1 MELSSILIGFAIVI
15 VALTIHEAAHAW
27 TADQLGDPTAR
38 LLGRVSLNPIVHI
51 DPIGTVLLPLVAM
64 FSGLPIL
71 GWAKPVPVNIGRL
84 RHHRRDFMIVA
95 AAGPISNLLQAFVI
109 AGVFRMLYEPSAS
122 DLLPAI
128 LKDAVTTNL
137 ILAFF
142 GALMLTFGSWQ
153 DALFLGVLV
162 SNASIGVVQEVRAKR
177 ALERL
182 SALGD
187 PLAPALER
195 KLASAR
201 IVPRDTVSAN
211 VVTLNSRVAFRV
223 DGVSDTRILVQADA
237 RGFVRSGGS
246 PSMRCRP

>member
-27 TADQLGDPTAR
+27 TADRLGDPTAR

-51 DPIGTVLLPLVAM
+51 DPIGTILLPLLAM

-71 GWAKPVPVNIGRL
+71 GWAKPVPVNISRL

-95 AAGPISNLLQAFVI
+95 AAGPISNFLQAFAI
-109 AGVFRMLYEPSAS
+109 AAVFRTLYDPSAS

-142 GALMLTFGSWQ
+142 NLIPIPPLDGGNVLAGLVPERAARMIDQVRQFGFIALYALMLSGLLTELIMPPTVF
-153 DALFLGVLV
+153 FY
-162 SNASIGVVQEVRAKR
+162 
-177 ALERL
+177 RL
-182 SALGD
+182 L
-187 PLAPALER
+187 LL
-195 KLASAR
+195 
-201 IVPRDTVSAN
+201 
-211 VVTLNSRVAFRV
+211 
-223 DGVSDTRILVQADA
+223 
-237 RGFVRSGGS
+237 
-246 PSMRCRP
+246 